1 MVSRIRSVLVL
12 STMLA
17 TSIVAFQSVSTAQT
31 HPRQIAV
38 QHNLWGAR
46 GGTALNLSIG
56 QETVDRL
63 EERMSEVYLVS
74 LNEVCYW
81 QWLQV
86 QSLLTQALGYVPMAH
101 WAIGT
106 PTDRCAAG
114 GGNGNDQSETVAP
127 EFQTNTIYGSVIIG
141 LVPQSGPWP
150 TGASALYKRNPPYPP
165 PPNQVKVTEYR
176 GLACL
181 YGLRP
186 PYQPSQ
192 NVTACTTHL
201 ATDDGDTR
209 AQLAELM
216 NGAAPT
222 VLANTPFFI
231 MGDLNIYGLPPG
243 ATQDGPNESYI
254 LRDWF
259 YPLFKEGD
267 RSYGSG
273 SKRSTSEYGAIDY
286 VFRRVPNL
294 FSDGPVILDVPNTD
308 HHWFETYVWPAY

>member
-1 MVSRIRSVLVL
+1 M
-12 STMLA
+12 
-17 TSIVAFQSVSTAQT
+17 
-31 HPRQIAV
+31 
-38 QHNLWGAR
+38 
-46 GGTALNLSIG
+46 
-56 QETVDRL
+56 
-63 EERMSEVYLVS
+63 
-74 LNEVCYW
+74 
-81 QWLQV
+81 
-86 QSLLTQALGYVPMAH
+86 
-101 WAIGT
+101 
-106 PTDRCAAG
+106 
-114 GGNGNDQSETVAP
+114 
-127 EFQTNTIYGSVIIG
+127 
-141 LVPQSGPWP
+141 
-150 TGASALYKRNPPYPP
+150 
-165 PPNQVKVTEYR
+165 KVTEYR